1 MGGLSEI
8 PFNGNKRNYS
18 NLTSVPVLEHMTHT
32 IQYSLAFPLKIGTF
46 LGPRSRV
53 LLEKLPVALLFKQVP
68 AST

>member
-1 MGGLSEI
+1 
-8 PFNGNKRNYS
+8 
-18 NLTSVPVLEHMTHT
+18 VLEHMTHT